1 MGAIVKRGTK
11 DKPRFYL
18 RYVDADGK
26 RKMKAAKGAINLAH
40 ARRMLAEL
48 ERNIFNGKLGIEEP
62 TEEQHARRSITV
74 RELGEKFL
82 KEYSDP
88 GIKDLDDYR
97 ADARSK
103 LTVRVY
109 PILGDRAA
117 AVLTLNDL
125 KRFRDGLA
133 AKPLELAPA
142 SITLTLA
149 VLSKMYTWANE
160 AGYVDCRNPVKG
172 CKRPKATPSL
182 DYLSKPEVVN
192 LLAAA
197 DHLAQL
203 GVASWQS
210 LMLYPMIATAAYA
223 GLRLGELLG
232 LRWMDVRLD
241 VARLDVMRSYKTSP
255 KSGKARHLPI
265 NAELVR
271 ILRAWQKRCPTMP
284 EGLVFPLED
293 ADGLRM
299 GGANSLRGVLPDV
312 LGAAGCHV
320 PAKPWHALRHTF
332 ASHFMMAGGNIL
344 SLQKL
349 LGHGTLTMTLIYAHL
364 SPDHLAAEVARM
376 SFAQPVPEGVGD
388 MDAARR
394 ERDAATDL
402 DTKETH
408 QATRTA

>member
-1 MGAIVKRGTK
+1 MGTIIVRGTK
-11 DKPRFYL
+11 HKPRFYL
-18 RYVDADGK
+18 RYTDADGG
-26 RKMKAAKGAINLAH
+26 RKMRRAKGAIKMAH
-40 ARRMLAEL
+40 ARRMLAEI
-48 ERNIFNGKLGIEEP
+48 ERNLMNGKLGIEEP
-62 TEEQHARRSITV
+62 TEEEQARRSITM

-117 AVLTLNDL
+117 AALTLNDL

-133 AKPLELAPA
+133 GKPLELAPA

-172 CKRPKATPSL
+172 CKRPRATPSL
-182 DYLSKPEVVN
+182 DYLSKPEVVS

-197 DHLAQL
+197 EDLAQL
-203 GVASWQS
+203 GVASWRA
-210 LMLYPMIATAAYA
+210 LMLHPMIATAVYA
-223 GLRLGELLG
+223 GLRLGELYG
-232 LRWMDVRLD
+232 LRWTDVRLD
-241 VARLDVMRSYKTSP
+241 AARLDVMRSYTTSP

-271 ILRAWQKRCPTMP
+271 ILRVWEKRCPATA
-284 EGLVFPLED
+284 EGLVFPIED
-293 ADGLRM
+293 GDRLRM
-299 GGANSLRGVLPDV
+299 GGANSLRGALPEL
-312 LGAAGCHV
+312 LGAAGSHV
-320 PAKPWHALRHTF
+320 PKKPWHALRHTF

-376 SFAQPVPEGVGD
+376 SFAAPVPAGVGD
-388 MDAARR
+388 MEAARR
-394 ERDAATDL
+394 ERDAEV
-402 DTKETH
+402 DTNQT
-408 QATRTA
+408 QQGTVTA